1 MVFELTRGSGSWS
14 EKVLHEFPSW
24 ANDGQGP
31 TSGLIVDAT
40 RRLYGTTG
48 GGGGDYKYG
57 TVFELTPKTDSWTE
71 EIVHRFRFN
80 DNGCCPDAGVITDKA
95 GDLFGVAGV
104 AFELS
109 SRPRSWKETVLHDFT
124 GQHGDGSVAR
134 AGLTR
139 DNSGNL
145 YGITEQGGGGGC
157 GGGCG
162 ISFELHRKA
171 DGKWAETITHTFGI
185 RNGDGE
191 SPGVGALAIDGSGNL
206 YGTTAGGGS
215 TGYGTV
221 FRLTPDSNGR
231 WKETVLYSFE
241 GGTNGVEPA
250 AGVVMD
256 RSGNPYGTTIA
267 GGNSNCGCGLVYK
280 LAPRPGGKW
289 KYTVLHAFL
298 GFDGAQPD
306 ANLILDDKGNLYGTA
321 ATGGTY
327 GGGVAFELTP

>member
-1 MVFELTRGSGSWS
+1 MRGSGSWS

-24 ANDGQGP
+24 PNDGQGP

-40 RRLYGTTG
+40 GRLYGTTG

-57 TVFELTPKTDSWTE
+57 TVFQLVRGADGWKETV
-71 EIVHRFRFN
+71 IHRFSFDSR
-80 DNGCCPDAGVITDKA
+80 GCCPYAGVVMDKK
-95 GDLFGVAGV
+95 GNLFGTADT

-109 SRPRSWKETVLHDFT
+109 HGTDGWKENALHDFT
-124 GQHGDGSVAR
+124 GKDGDGSGPF
-134 AGLTR
+134 AGLTL
-139 DNSGNL
+139 DHSGNP

-185 RNGDGE
+185 QNGDGE
-191 SPGVGALAIDGSGNL
+191 SPGVGALAIDASGSL

-221 FRLTPDSNGR
+221 FRVTPGSNGH
-231 WKETVLYSFE
+231 WKETILYSFE

-256 RSGNPYGTTIA
+256 PAGNLYGTTIA
-267 GGNSNCGCGLVYK
+267 GGDNDCGCGLVYK
-280 LAPRPGGKW
+280 LAPRPDGKW

-298 GFDGAQPD
+298 GYDGAQPD
-306 ANLILDDKGNLYGTA
+306 ANLILDGKGNLYGTT